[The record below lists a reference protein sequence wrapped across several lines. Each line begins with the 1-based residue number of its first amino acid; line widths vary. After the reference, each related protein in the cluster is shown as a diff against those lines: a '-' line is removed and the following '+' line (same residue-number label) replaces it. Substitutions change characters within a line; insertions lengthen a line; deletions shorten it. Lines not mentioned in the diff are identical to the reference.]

1 MKRLQL
7 RLRKAR
13 KGFTL
18 IELLV
23 VLVILALLAGL
34 VLPQF
39 LGRGEQAKVQ
49 AAKTQMGNFKSA
61 IELFKLD
68 HNGNPP
74 ETLDELRNPPQTS
87 SGAPANAYL
96 EQIPADPWDKPYD
109 YKVNDDR
116 TYVIISYGADG
127 KEGGDGLDA
136 DIASTDPK

>member
-1 MKRLQL
+1 MKRLRL
-7 RLRKAR
+7 RLRKPR

-49 AAKTQMGNFKSA
+49 AAKTQIGNFKSA

-74 ETLDELRNPPQTS
+74 ETLDELKNPPQTAA
-87 SGAPANAYL
+87 GAPANTYL
-96 EQIPADPWDKPYD
+96 DQIPSDPWDRPYD
-109 YKVNDDR
+109 YKPNDDR

-136 DIASTDPK
+136 DISSNDPK